1 MDVRCPQME
10 VLEMDRNKE
19 HPRKLA
25 SLETNG
31 DSEREAFRKALDK
44 SGVTECFIRTVE
56 ALMKQEPF
64 PENPMLFVSHFLANR
79 YDTPPSSS
87 LPPPPCHCEHCG
99 GQEGPSHPSS
109 YLGVPPERLN
119 APPPWKELQKKPFPT
134 GKPPNGVGAI
144 RKPFPNLPP
153 LPEEFPDHG
162 TGSEPASPR
171 HQSSGVTTGNSDMTC
186 LSGTS
191 NRASDAFN
199 VFGVTSYGANG
210 SSSNA
215 ASNSSITFYAVGGSN
230 VASSGTFTSSGT
242 VSTLA
247 SNKTDSPSS
256 AIPTSVPSSS
266 TPITT
271 SVDSSSAI
279 TLSTDSSLATST
291 NFGTINTTCSPNS
304 KSSRTSTSSVGAKA
318 TSTKS
323 TGIVNTTKSSND
335 TMTKSSN
342 DDSLSTTS
350 VGIASIGTSL
360 FATGGTKSSDADS
373 SSPTSV
379 STSAAGTSTV
389 TINSTTNSSSNSA
402 GMDTKAGTTTDTNA
416 APNSAGTINTMS
428 GTTSNS
434 SDTINTTISTL
445 SLSNTT
451 NTMAISTLGSSGVA
465 KTMAGTLLNSPGTI
479 NTLVGTTLSSF
490 SASNSLVHSD
500 DDGCCPP
507 EGSPIEGAT
516 HSSESQTTQ
525 DSCDSE
531 KTKCSHAPML
541 PKTSVKDSV
550 GTTTSVVT
558 SAGSTTPVVSSV
570 GTNAVTSVGTT
581 RSMETSVGTTTA
593 MGSPSS
599 VGTVTSVTNSVGSAT
614 PVVSSMGAN
623 AVTSVGTPGGSGST
637 LAAAMAEKKKLL
649 KKMYVQSAQETG
661 RGHKGPSVGGS
672 GCYPGTSGT
681 ESSPSLPLG
690 VPHYATFEPGTAP
703 PSNPFGGPGNPS
715 NGNGSSY
722 GNPSTYQGVSGPG
735 NQSTYQG
742 IYRNPPGGVGGNIS
756 PSPGIFSGFP
766 PQTPNGMA
774 NSGTPVGFSQFSQE
788 NGQFGYPQMSTGQ
801 FSPGSIGQSP
811 YNGVGYYQGAQ
822 FGYAPLIPGQNGPNP
837 YLGQTGYSNG
847 RETTANEPFPGQ
859 TEGYSPPLLGPLG
872 QLSGTVAFQPST
884 FGQPSPYGQPSES
897 SPFNQLSS
905 YQPSGPF
912 NSHERNSSF
921 ADQISERS
929 GPFNSQPER
938 NGYNQHPSGRN
949 SPFNNQLSER
959 GAPFSSQPLDRNSF
973 SHQPS
978 DRNPYQPSGGG
989 GRPSQFRPNYAPKT
1003 DWAANSGKRNAS
1015 GGYTKR
1021 EFAAKTEFS
1030 AKSEYAKSDY
1040 SPKKEFAKSEF
1051 SPSDF
1056 SPKKEFAKSEFSSK
1070 SATGEVYYGYRAK
1083 SVLGGSGTTA
1093 VGGHAGRG
1101 FGNGHPS
1108 GHGYQGREERG
1119 PSNHE
1124 KRENG
1129 NVFQGRDE
1137 RSPNSYEKRE
1147 SGHERSV
1154 GSGSGYESGQGREER
1169 GTNSYEKRDQ
1179 SGHDFQGRGG
1189 HGNQDSEE
1197 RVPS

>member
-1 MDVRCPQME
+1 
-10 VLEMDRNKE
+10 
-19 HPRKLA
+19 
-25 SLETNG
+25 
-31 DSEREAFRKALDK
+31 
-44 SGVTECFIRTVE
+44 
-56 ALMKQEPF
+56 
-64 PENPMLFVSHFLANR
+64 
-79 YDTPPSSS
+79 
-87 LPPPPCHCEHCG
+87 
-99 GQEGPSHPSS
+99 
-109 YLGVPPERLN
+109 
-119 APPPWKELQKKPFPT
+119 
-134 GKPPNGVGAI
+134 
-144 RKPFPNLPP
+144 
-153 LPEEFPDHG
+153 
-162 TGSEPASPR
+162 
-171 HQSSGVTTGNSDMTC
+171 
-186 LSGTS
+186 
-191 NRASDAFN
+191 
-199 VFGVTSYGANG
+199 
-210 SSSNA
+210 
-215 ASNSSITFYAVGGSN
+215 
-230 VASSGTFTSSGT
+230 
-242 VSTLA
+242 
-247 SNKTDSPSS
+247 
-256 AIPTSVPSSS
+256 
-266 TPITT
+266 
-271 SVDSSSAI
+271 
-279 TLSTDSSLATST
+279 
-291 NFGTINTTCSPNS
+291 
-304 KSSRTSTSSVGAKA
+304 
-318 TSTKS
+318 
-323 TGIVNTTKSSND
+323 
-335 TMTKSSN
+335 
-342 DDSLSTTS
+342 
-350 VGIASIGTSL
+350 
-360 FATGGTKSSDADS
+360 
-373 SSPTSV
+373 
-379 STSAAGTSTV
+379 
-389 TINSTTNSSSNSA
+389 
-402 GMDTKAGTTTDTNA
+402 
-416 APNSAGTINTMS
+416 
-428 GTTSNS
+428 
-434 SDTINTTISTL
+434 
-445 SLSNTT
+445 
-451 NTMAISTLGSSGVA
+451 
-465 KTMAGTLLNSPGTI
+465 
-479 NTLVGTTLSSF
+479 
-490 SASNSLVHSD
+490 
-500 DDGCCPP
+500 
-507 EGSPIEGAT
+507 
-516 HSSESQTTQ
+516 
-525 DSCDSE
+525 
-531 KTKCSHAPML
+531 
-541 PKTSVKDSV
+541 
-550 GTTTSVVT
+550 
-558 SAGSTTPVVSSV
+558 
-570 GTNAVTSVGTT
+570 
-581 RSMETSVGTTTA
+581 
-593 MGSPSS
+593 
-599 VGTVTSVTNSVGSAT
+599 
-614 PVVSSMGAN
+614 
-623 AVTSVGTPGGSGST
+623 
-637 LAAAMAEKKKLL
+637 
-649 KKMYVQSAQETG
+649 MYVQSAQETG
-661 RGHKGPSVGGS
+661 RGHKGPSVGGGGS
-672 GCYPGTSGT
+672 YPGISGTESSPSLPLGVPHYATFEPGTAPPSNPFGGPGNPSNGNGSSYGNPSTYQGVSFKRSENHFISRGHKGPSVGGSGSYPGISGT

-756 PSPGIFSGFP
+756 PVF
-766 PQTPNGMA
+766 QDLETN
-774 NSGTPVGFSQFSQE
+774 PV
-788 NGQFGYPQMSTGQ
+788 TK
-801 FSPGSIGQSP
+801 GSIEIPLEGLLMVWPTLGPPWDFPSFPRKMDSLDTLKCQLDSLAQEASASP
-811 YNGVGYYQGAQ
+811 HITV
-822 FGYAPLIPGQNGPNP
+822 
-837 YLGQTGYSNG
+837 LGITRVPSL
-847 RETTANEPFPGQ
+847 GQ

-872 QLSGTVAFQPST
+872 QLSGTVAFQPSPYGQPSESSPFNQLSSYQPSGQPST

-905 YQPSGPF
+905 YQPSAPF

-1030 AKSEYAKSDY
+1030 AKSEYGKSDF

-1051 SPSDF
+1051 SRSDF

-1119 PSNHE
+1119 PSTHE

-1154 GSGSGYESGQGREER
+1154 GSGSGYESGHNYQGREER

-1179 SGHDFQGRGG
+1179 SGHDFQGRVG